1 MNCDVKMV
9 AFTGSLAAGKHI
21 MASAAS
27 SLKRLVMELGGNDP
41 MIVMASVN
49 IDKAVQFAVAS
60 SFENAGQMCTSTK
73 RIYVEQRIAEE
84 FEQKEVALASRYQL
98 GAWDK
103 LGVNIVPMVNAK
115 QHCKV
120 VSHLKDAELK
130 GAKFLLVHADYQPP
144 FIQPTV
150 VTNITTDMLLAQDGT
165 FALLSR

>member
-9 AFTGSLAAGKHI
+9 AFTGSLATGKHI

-41 MIVMASVN
+41 MIVMASAD

-60 SFENAGQMCTSTK
+60 SFENAGQKCTSTK

-84 FEQKEVALASRYQL
+84 FEQKVVALASRYQL

-115 QHCKV
+115 QH
-120 VSHLKDAELK
+120 
-130 GAKFLLVHADYQPP
+130 
-144 FIQPTV
+144 
-150 VTNITTDMLLAQDGT
+150 
-165 FALLSR
+165 